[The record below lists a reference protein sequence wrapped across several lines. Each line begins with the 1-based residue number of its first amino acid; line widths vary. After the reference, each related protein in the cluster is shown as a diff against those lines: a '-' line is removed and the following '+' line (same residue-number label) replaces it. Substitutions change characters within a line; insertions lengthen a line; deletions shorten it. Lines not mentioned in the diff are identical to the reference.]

1 MEVQIPRCEK
11 CERKLGL
18 GLLTCQERSQ
28 GTCPYQVKHKSHV
41 LGGLIFCTIVIF
53 PAVYCWSKGIN
64 AFLFL
69 LIPLSF
75 GGLLAGGAWATTYTI
90 CANSTTGQLWLKVV
104 QFFGLYRLETK
115 ESDHMGRRTVSLCGV
130 MLSEYIHTA
139 WEPIVLNMLLSHPL
153 QFPAS
158 LAALCNYDE
167 KETSSK
173 QWKLFI
179 ADLFYGTL
187 LHLLQYNVIQL
198 KVARAA
204 HHRIL
209 KPSRE
214 SYDFTL
220 TLGETASVQIE
231 GMLEHKLLETLNTQV
246 PLRKNSILPLST
258 LPAIEVNALLQHLY
272 HDCLRWKLR
281 SGSASPSRE
290 LFTEMI
296 AEEAQER
303 GLGVLEKRGMRR
315 KKHLTLPPHSREKL
329 MKEYQVLQEIHE
341 HFVASSPH
349 IAHDFRKAT
358 ITMMTQHEPS
368 KYI

>member
-11 CERKLGL
+11 CERELGP
-18 GLLTCQERSQ
+18 GLLTCHEHSQ

-41 LGGLIFCTIVIF
+41 LGGLIFCTIVIL

-64 AFLFL
+64 AFLLL

-115 ESDHMGRRTVSLCGV
+115 ESEHMGRRTVS
-130 MLSEYIHTA
+130 
-139 WEPIVLNMLLSHPL
+139 
-153 QFPAS
+153 
-158 LAALCNYDE
+158 
-167 KETSSK
+167 

-231 GMLEHKLLETLNTQV
+231 GMLEHKLLETLNIQV